1 MQEAT
6 ARIHV
11 LQGEVEMTRSQL
23 AAANAATAD
32 KVDALDRSSA
42 EVTSEDLRALRAQ
55 SIIVP
60 SILVDTHPSSVVV
73 ASHQGFCSTHLVFQC
88 LRGVSSCVD

>member
-6 ARIHV
+6 ARINV

-42 EVTSEDLRALRAQ
+42 EVTSKDLRAPPRSIDHRAFYPRGHT
-55 SIIVP
+55 SIVR
-60 SILVDTHPSSVVV
+60 
-73 ASHQGFCSTHLVFQC
+73 C
-88 LRGVSSCVD
+88 RR